1 VTKRVLITGS
11 GGREHAL
18 AWKLSQS
25 AGVEK
30 IFIAPGNAGTATIG
44 ENVPVAPDDVSSLVA
59 FAKANAIDFTVV
71 GPDDALAAGVVDAFE
86 DAGLKIFGPRAAAA
100 RLESSK
106 AFAKDFMI
114 RHGIPTADYR
124 EFTDSTAAREYCR
137 TAKYPLVVKAD
148 GLALGKGVIIAA
160 NFSEADAA
168 LRLCMEDRAFGD
180 AGSRVVIEEF
190 LEGVECSLHALVDG
204 STYLL
209 FPDCRDHKKAHDGD
223 QGPNTGGM
231 GTISPS
237 GSVDDTLRARIRSEI
252 LDRFIAGIQKDKL
265 DFRGMLFPGLMLT
278 ASGPK
283 VLEFNCRWGDP
294 ETQVLVR
301 RLESDLLPLLESTA
315 AGALGEAAPAW
326 DKKAAVC
333 VVLASGGY
341 PSSYEKGKA
350 ISGLADAAF
359 LDEVQVFHA
368 GTKTV
373 NGEIATNGG
382 RVLGVTAK
390 AETLEAARSLAYKA
404 ADKISFAGVQRRN
417 DIGATPTH

>member
-1 VTKRVLITGS
+1 VTKRILITGS

-25 AGVEK
+25 PGVEK
-30 IFIAPGNAGTATIG
+30 IFIAPGNAGTSRIG
-44 ENVPVAPDDVSSLVA
+44 ENVSIAAEDVPSLLA
-59 FAKANAIDFTVV
+59 FAKTNSIEFTVV

-86 DAGLKIFGPRAAAA
+86 DAGLKIFGPRQAAA

-106 AFAKDFMI
+106 AFAKEFMI

-124 EFTDSTAAREYCR
+124 EFTDSAAAREYCR
-137 TAKYPLVVKAD
+137 SAKYPLVVKAD

-160 NFSEADAA
+160 NFAEADAA

-190 LEGVECSLHALVDG
+190 LEGVECSIHALVDG
-204 STYLL
+204 SNYLL

-237 GSVDDTLRARIRSEI
+237 GSVDDALRARIRTEI
-252 LDRFIAGIQKDKL
+252 LDRFIAGIKKDNL

-301 RLESDLLPLLESTA
+301 RLESDLLPLLEATA
-315 AGALGEAAPAW
+315 TGALSSLTPDW
-326 DKKAAVC
+326 DEKAAVC
-333 VVLASGGY
+333 VILASGGY
-341 PSSYEKGKA
+341 PGSYEKGKN
-350 ISGLADAAF
+350 IGGLADAAN
-359 LDEVQVFHA
+359 LDSVEVFHA
-368 GTKTV
+368 GTKAA
-373 NGEIATNGG
+373 GDDILTNGG

-390 AETLEAARSLAYKA
+390 ADSLEAARSLAYQA
-404 ADKISFAGVQRRN
+404 ADRISFEGVQRRN

>member
-1 VTKRVLITGS
+1 
-11 GGREHAL
+11 
-18 AWKLSQS
+18 
-25 AGVEK
+25 
-30 IFIAPGNAGTATIG
+30 
-44 ENVPVAPDDVSSLVA
+44 
-59 FAKANAIDFTVV
+59 
-71 GPDDALAAGVVDAFE
+71 
-86 DAGLKIFGPRAAAA
+86 
-100 RLESSK
+100 
-106 AFAKDFMI
+106 
-114 RHGIPTADYR
+114 
-124 EFTDSTAAREYCR
+124 
-137 TAKYPLVVKAD
+137 
-148 GLALGKGVIIAA
+148 
-160 NFSEADAA
+160 
-168 LRLCMEDRAFGD
+168 
-180 AGSRVVIEEF
+180 
-190 LEGVECSLHALVDG
+190 VDG

-237 GSVDDTLRARIRSEI
+237 GSVDDTLRARIRNEI

-315 AGALGEAAPAW
+315 AGALGAATPAW
-326 DKKAAVC
+326 DEKAAVC

-341 PSSYEKGKA
+341 PGSYEKGKA
-350 ISGLADAAF
+350 ISGLADASL
-359 LDEVQVFHA
+359 LDEVEVFHA
-368 GTKTV
+368 GTKAL
-373 NGEIATNGG
+373 NGEVATNGG